1 MRSTPGV
8 FEEKKGGDPSCT
20 LLIRLLVRAQ
30 TDARSSV
37 GQDANRNSCQTQ
49 IIVHGKQGDK
59 REAGSGEKRE
69 AGERQGV
76 RGTVARISPRFA
88 NLRWAERGTQAAS
101 TALTSICERTRKH
114 TCAYTRS
121 TDPGNTREP
130 RDTREPE
137 LCSVYGS
144 VLEHGYYEA
153 I

>member
-1 MRSTPGV
+1 M
-8 FEEKKGGDPSCT
+8 
-20 LLIRLLVRAQ
+20 
-30 TDARSSV
+30 
-37 GQDANRNSCQTQ
+37 
-49 IIVHGKQGDK
+49 HGKQGDK

-144 VLEHGYYEA
+144 V
-153 I
+153 